1 MGKYLTA
8 REIAAAVGGTGAAKA
23 AGAADA
29 SGRIVRAAKRLGE
42 RRRIPVEGMIEDQG
56 DPRLAG
62 LLYGRYPVS
71 YNACECVAVYNALY
85 SAGRNVSFADL
96 LTEFEENGIVG
107 YFLFGKRS
115 PFVGKFGSNPRKIAR
130 ALGYYGIA
138 YERTRREKTY
148 RELLKNGD
156 AFIASFINGGN
167 IFRGV
172 HTFFFTREGDSFRVY
187 NGYGK
192 RVCRDFD
199 EVKSGSRFI
208 VGYALSLPSGNGTAI

>member
-1 MGKYLTA
+1 MSKYLTA
-8 REIAAAVGGTGAAKA
+8 REIAAAFDISGAAGT
-23 AGAADA
+23 AGA
-29 SGRIVRAAKRLGE
+29 SGRIVSAAERLAE
-42 RRRIPVEGMIEDQG
+42 RRRIPFEGMIEDQG

-62 LLYGRYPVS
+62 LRYGRYPVS
-71 YNACECVAVYNALY
+71 YNACECIAVYNALHF
-85 SAGRNVSFADL
+85 AGRNVSFADL

-107 YFLFGKRS
+107 YYLFGKRS
-115 PFVGKFGSNPRKIAR
+115 PLVGKFGSNPRKIAR
-130 ALGYYGIA
+130 ALGHYGIA
-138 YERTRREKTY
+138 YERARREKVF
-148 RELLKNGD
+148 RELLKNGH

-192 RVCRDFD
+192 CVCRDFD

-208 VGYALSLPSGNGTAI
+208 MGYALSLPF